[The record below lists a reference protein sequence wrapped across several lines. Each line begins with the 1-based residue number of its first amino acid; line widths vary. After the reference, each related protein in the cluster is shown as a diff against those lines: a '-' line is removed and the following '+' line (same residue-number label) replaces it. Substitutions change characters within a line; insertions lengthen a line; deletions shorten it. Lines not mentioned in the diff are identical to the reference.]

1 MWKDFFLQ
9 GSKREVMKVDPVV
22 IDADNMVILYCY
34 DVKIK
39 LGQGQTFKT
48 NLSEAKGF

>member
-1 MWKDFFLQ
+1 M
-9 GSKREVMKVDPVV
+9 EVVAVV

-39 LGQGQTFKT
+39 LGQGQTFRT
-48 NLSEAKGF
+48 NLSEAKSF